1 MSYFLNNQQKF
12 NDVVFENRNKNY
24 GAYAIRSAYGN
35 TVFKSLLTVC
45 LTSCTFAFIAYLLT
59 RQLAEAPAIAE
70 QIPPDVITTVYL
82 PPEET
87 PEPRSAQP
95 PRPDATPPPASS
107 SIFGTRIVDTLPV
120 ETSSQNTQ
128 ENIPALA
135 STVSGTASSA
145 IAPNPGSGG
154 QGAGSTTGSESIPA
168 GNEAVLFA
176 DSEPEFE
183 GGLRALH
190 QFVAS
195 RLRYPQR
202 AIEEGKEGTVHVK
215 FIVDEKGKVGN
226 ITLQNHLGFGLDE
239 EAQRVVSMIPDFKA
253 PAKVNGK
260 PVKMYYQLPIRFK
273 YR

>member
-1 MSYFLNNQQKF
+1 MSYFLNNQQNF

-45 LTSCTFAFIAYLLT
+45 LTSSAFALIAYLLT
-59 RQLAEAPAIAE
+59 RQLAEAPAIAG
-70 QIPPDVITTVYL
+70 QIIPDVSTTVYL

-87 PEPRSAQP
+87 PEPRS
-95 PRPDATPPPASS
+95 PRPPMPHATPPPASS
-107 SIFGTRIVDTLPV
+107 GIFGTRIVDTLAV
-120 ETSSQNTQ
+120 ETNSQSTQ
-128 ENIPALA
+128 ENVPALA
-135 STVSGTASSA
+135 STTSVTGSST
-145 IAPNPGSGG
+145 IEPNTGGGGG
-154 QGAGSTTGSESIPA
+154 QGTGSTGSGSSPEGS
-168 GNEAVLFA
+168 NAVLFA

-183 GGLRALH
+183 GGLRALY
-190 QFVAS
+190 QFVAL

-202 AIEEGKEGTVHVK
+202 ASEEGREGTVYVK
-215 FIVDEKGKVGN
+215 FIVDEKGKVGS
-226 ITLQNHLGFGLDE
+226 ITLQNNLGFGLNE
-239 EAQRVVSMIPDFKA
+239 EALRVVSMIPDFKA

>member
-1 MSYFLNNQQKF
+1 MSYLLNNQQKF
-12 NDVVFENRNKNY
+12 NEVVFENRNKNY

-45 LTSCTFAFIAYLLT
+45 LASCAFAFIAYLLT
-59 RQLAEAPAIAE
+59 RQLAEGPEITG
-70 QIPPDVITTVYL
+70 QIPPDVTTTVYL
-82 PPEET
+82 PPETT
-87 PEPRSAQP
+87 PEPRSARP
-95 PRPDATPPPASS
+95 PEPDATPPPASS
-107 SIFGTRIVDTLPV
+107 GIFGTRIVDTLAV
-120 ETSSQNTQ
+120 ETASQSTQ

-135 STVSGTASSA
+135 STVSGTSSSA
-145 IAPNPGSGG
+145 TAPNPGSSG
-154 QGAGSTTGSESIPA
+154 QGSASTVSGSMTTGD
-168 GNEAVLFA
+168 EALLFA

-183 GGLRALH
+183 GGLKALY

-202 AIEEGKEGTVHVK
+202 AIEEGREGTVHVK
-215 FIVDEKGKVGN
+215 FIVDEKGKVGS
-226 ITLQNHLGFGLDE
+226 ITLQNNLGFGLDE
-239 EAQRVVSMIPDFKA
+239 EALRVVSMIPDFKA